1 MKGVWIQIKRLFL
14 QLKTQGLWL
23 TSLAGLDKL
32 ARVITGRPMWRF
44 AWITP
49 EILLGG
55 QPARNL
61 WKQLTGR
68 GVTGVIN
75 MRDEYDYREE
85 IGHMPVRYLHL
96 PTVDN
101 TAPTLEHLRL
111 GTAFIERELSGG
123 GKVYIHCW
131 EGLGRGPSMVA
142 AHFVSQGK
150 TADEA
155 WKIIRTI
162 RPFIRPTQEQI
173 DRLEEFATLQ
183 HEPEAT
189 TTTQTTVDTQANTA
203 QQVNADPTPSKNP

>member
-1 MKGVWIQIKRLFL
+1 MKSLWIQLKRLYL
-14 QLKTQGLWL
+14 QLRTQGLRL
-23 TSLAGLDKL
+23 TFLAGTDKIW
-32 ARVITGRPMWRF
+32 RVITGRPVWHF

-49 EILLGG
+49 DILLGG

-61 WKQLTGR
+61 WKQLTQR

-75 MRDEYDYREE
+75 MRHEYDYREE
-85 IGHMPVRYLHL
+85 IGHLSVRYLHL

-101 TAPTLEHLRL
+101 AAPTLEHLRL
-111 GTAFIERELSGG
+111 GAAFIEREIADG

-155 WKIIRTI
+155 WRIIRVV

-173 DRLEEFATLQ
+173 DRLAEFEALQ
-183 HEPEAT
+183 HEPEA
-189 TTTQTTVDTQANTA
+189 
-203 QQVNADPTPSKNP
+203 NPV

>member
-1 MKGVWIQIKRLFL
+1 MKGAWIQIKRLFL
-14 QLKTQGLWL
+14 QLRIQGPWL
-23 TSLAGLDKL
+23 TFLAGLDKL
-32 ARVITGRPMWRF
+32 ARMITGRPMWRF

-61 WKQLTGR
+61 WKQLTSR
-68 GVTGVIN
+68 GVTGVVN

-111 GTAFIERELSGG
+111 GTAFIERELSDG

-142 AHFVSQGK
+142 AHFITQGK
-150 TADEA
+150 TAEEA
-155 WKIIRTI
+155 WKIIRTV

-173 DRLEEFATLQ
+173 DRLEEFTMLQ
-183 HEPEAT
+183 HEPEADIA
-189 TTTQTTVDTQANTA
+189 QQAIPAKQANSETG
-203 QQVNADPTPSKNP
+203 

>member
-1 MKGVWIQIKRLFL
+1 MKDVWIQLKRLWL
-14 QLKTQGLWL
+14 QLKTQGPRL
-23 TSLAGLDKL
+23 SFLAGLDKL
-32 ARVITGRPMWRF
+32 WRMLTGQPMWRF

-61 WKQLTGR
+61 WQKLAKR

-75 MRDEYDYREE
+75 MRHEYDYREE
-85 IGHMPVRYLHL
+85 IGHLSLRYLHL
-96 PTVDN
+96 PTIDN
-101 TAPTLEHLRL
+101 TAPTLEQLRL
-111 GTAFIERELSGG
+111 GKAFIEREVSGK

-142 AHFVSQGK
+142 AYFVSQGK

-155 WKIIRTI
+155 WEIIRVI

-173 DRLEEFATLQ
+173 ERLAEFERLQ
-183 HEPEAT
+183 HEPEA
-189 TTTQTTVDTQANTA
+189 
-203 QQVNADPTPSKNP
+203 NPE